1 MERLQ
6 WGFPIATALSSNT
19 PASIN
24 RKKKKKAEALATEG
38 HGKTRKENQAWIP
51 VFARMT
57 MASGEGCPRASEAK
71 GPLPAEEGWVMEKKE
86 RKERRKKK
94 NKSSLK
100 PICTQH
106 TRGYYP

>member
-1 MERLQ
+1 MDPRIREDDKSAEQVRPFDKLRDRV
-6 WGFPIATALSSNT
+6 T
-19 PASIN
+19 
-24 RKKKKKAEALATEG
+24 KA
-38 HGKTRKENQAWIP
+38 RC
-51 VFARMT
+51 
-57 MASGEGCPRASEAK
+57 EGCPRASEAK

-106 TRGYYP
+106 TRG